1 MSNKHNMG
9 LETFHAVVV
18 EPFYY
23 ELNSKNY
30 NIGDD
35 IFVIDILGD
44 KYFLESDVID
54 IIPRKNV
61 RKVRKHGKKKINIK
75 K

>member
-1 MSNKHNMG
+1 MRNKHNMG
-9 LETFHAVVV
+9 VETFHAVVV
-18 EPFYY
+18 KPFYY

-30 NIGDD
+30 NVGDD
-35 IFVIDILGD
+35 IFVIDVLGD

-61 RKVRKHGKKKINIK
+61 RRVRKHGKKKNNIK

>member
-1 MSNKHNMG
+1 MG
-9 LETFHAVVV
+9 LVTFHAVVV

-35 IFVIDILGD
+35 IYVIDILGD

>member
-1 MSNKHNMG
+1 MG
-9 LETFHAVVV
+9 LKTFHAVVV

>member
-1 MSNKHNMG
+1 MRNKHNMG

-18 EPFYY
+18 EPFHY

-30 NIGDD
+30 NVGDD

-44 KYFLESDVID
+44 KYFLESDIID

-61 RKVRKHGKKKINIK
+61 RRVRKHGKKKNNIK